1 MTKLQRIKEIGTGL
15 VMLVAAI
22 VMITEPDKG
31 YQLIIVLL
39 SALLVIKGAAA
50 LIFYFQMARFMVDGR
65 TILYMSIIMLD
76 FGILTYS
83 LTDVPHYYILLY
95 LILIHAFT
103 GLVEILRVNEVR
115 RLGGRSWKL
124 KFTHGIIN
132 ILIACICI
140 IFMRHLK
147 AAVFI
152 YSLGLIYSAIL
163 RIISACRRTT
173 FIYIQ

>member
-1 MTKLQRIKEIGTGL
+1 
-15 VMLVAAI
+15 MLVSAL
-22 VMITEPDKG
+22 VMITDPDNG
-31 YQLIIVLL
+31 YHLIIVLL
-39 SALLVIKGAAA
+39 SVVLVIRGATT
-50 LIFYFQMARFMVDGR
+50 LVFYFQMARFMVDGR

-83 LTDVPHYYILLY
+83 LTDVPHYYVLLY
-95 LILIHAFT
+95 LILMHAFT
-103 GLVEILRVNEVR
+103 GLVEIMRANEVR

-132 ILIACICI
+132 IFMACICI
-140 IFMRHLK
+140 VFMRHMK
-147 AAVFI
+147 AAVLV